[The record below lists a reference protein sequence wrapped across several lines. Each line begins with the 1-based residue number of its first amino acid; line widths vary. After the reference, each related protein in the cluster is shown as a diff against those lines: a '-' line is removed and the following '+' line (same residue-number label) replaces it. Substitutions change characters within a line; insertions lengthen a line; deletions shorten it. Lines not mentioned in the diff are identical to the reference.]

1 MSSFLVNIITDKVSE
16 DTSVRVG
23 SMEFIANAEV
33 VVDGV
38 TLELPELILSFLDET
53 THKPTVRCRMFPSD
67 EFMDQVELAGLGMYE
82 QEGYSVVGSHIDEL
96 MDGVAY
102 KMVKH
107 LKTNMPTGAE
117 LEINPEDMH
126 PLYSK
131 GLAAAFIRPYVYPS
145 ENGVRLATLKR
156 IVSHVSNFFE
166 LVNVRYASNSFI
178 SLEVMS
184 EQWGDDVQPRIIWA
198 TPEAW
203 QETVNTY
210 HISPTHYPRNEYIN
224 QIMLEEEGLQG
235 WGSVDT
241 AAMLK
246 ACQEAGFDDDLNAFT
261 LERRISKMKHDD
273 VSLAANLQIAKQRY
287 GLG

>member
-1 MSSFLVNIITDKVSE
+1 MSNFLANIITDKVSE
-16 DTSVRVG
+16 DTPVRVG
-23 SMEFIANAEV
+23 SMEFISNSEV

-38 TLELPELILSFLDET
+38 TLELAELILSFLDET
-53 THKPTVRCRMFPSD
+53 TYKPTVRCRMFPSD
-67 EFMDQVELAGLGMYE
+67 EFMDQVGLVGLGMYE

-107 LKTNMPTGAE
+107 LKTYMPAGAE
-117 LEINPEDMH
+117 LQINPDEMH

-131 GLAAAFIRPYVYPS
+131 SLAAAFIRSYVYPS
-145 ENGVRLATLKR
+145 ETGVRLATLKR

-178 SLEVMS
+178 SLEVMA
-184 EQWGDDVQPRIIWA
+184 EQWGEDVQPRIIWA

-210 HISPTHYPRNEYIN
+210 HINPAHYPRNEYIN

-235 WGSVDT
+235 WGSADT

-246 ACQEAGFDDDLNAFT
+246 ACQEAGFDGDLNAFT
-261 LERRISKMKHDD
+261 LEGRINKMKNDD
-273 VSLAANLQIAKQRY
+273 VALATNLQLAKQRY